1 MHAGR
6 ISGGLDG
13 GIPNSLPLIFERS
26 QSALKPVDWQS
37 VGSVLN
43 LSLIA
48 GLDAASQRAK
58 QFMLFLPLYLATSI
72 HALNS
77 SVAVQNKYHTLRP
90 SPHLRLKW
98 DGLAPMV
105 LRFARVWACKVRGL
119 SRRGCRSCMQK
130 GQSNRMS
137 SLALNRISGAELP
150 LERREYHV
158 A

>member
-90 SPHLRLKW
+90 SPHLRLKSS
-98 DGLAPMV
+98 GV
-105 LRFARVWACKVRGL
+105 G
-119 SRRGCRSCMQK
+119 MQ
-130 GQSNRMS
+130 S
-137 SLALNRISGAELP
+137 SWLVAAWVQKLHAEGP
-150 LERREYHV
+150 V
-158 A
+158 